1 MKRRTRKTVDLSDS
15 VRRPLDGHALAAI
28 PGKSIIVGQTCR
40 S

>member
-15 VRRPLDGHALAAI
+15 VRRLVDGHALAAI
-28 PGKSIIVGQTCR
+28 PDKSIIVGQTCR